1 MQNFICSV
9 SSKYVMEGAAV
20 LNPALSFYAV
30 LSCNCQE
37 TVLHS
42 FTDTDAYT
50 DIETLTM
57 TLKLELIN

>member
-42 FTDTDAYT
+42 FNNTDTL
-50 DIETLTM
+50 TLT
-57 TLKLELIN
+57 LVWIH